1 MIKKQAENKTKLA
14 KRLGISRSSLYYKHK
29 RPAID
34 IEIKDQI
41 ESVMVDHPDYG
52 HKRVA
57 FELKLNHKRIL
68 RVMNKFGIKPYK
80 KKARKPSKKDDLN
93 KPPSQYPNLIKDMV
107 INKPDLVWITDFTYI
122 RYQTKFIYLATII
135 DLFTRQ
141 VVGVNISRFH
151 NKYLVIGAL
160 LNALDN
166 YPKPVV
172 VHSDQGSEYNSRD
185 FIDLCLSQKITIS
198 MSTKGSPWQNG
209 YQESFFG
216 RFKTEFGD
224 FNRFDSLGELIEE
237 IYLKINYYN
246 QDRLHT
252 SLKTT
257 PNQFRIN
264 YKLTKGGMHTL
275 L

>member
-224 FNRFDSLGELIEE
+224 FNRFYSLGELIEE

>member
-1 MIKKQAENKTKLA
+1 MIKKQTENKTKLA
-14 KRLGISRSSLYYKHK
+14 KRLGISRSSLYYKPK

-34 IEIKDQI
+34 IEIKAQI

-80 KKARKPSKKDDLN
+80 NKARKPSKKDDLN
-93 KPPSQYPNLIKDMV
+93 KPPSKYPNLIKDMV
-107 INKPDLVWITDFTYI
+107 IDKPDLIWLTDFTYI
-122 RYQTKFIYLATII
+122 RYQTKFIYLATMI

-166 YPKPVV
+166 YPKPLVI
-172 VHSDQGSEYNSRD
+172 HSDQGSEYNSRD

-198 MSTKGSPWQNG
+198 MSTKGSPWQNS

-224 FNRFDSLGELIEE
+224 FNRFNSLGELIEE

>member
-93 KPPSQYPNLIKDMV
+93 KPPAKYPNLIKDMV

>member
-1 MIKKQAENKTKLA
+1 MIKKQTENKTKLA
-14 KRLGISRSSLYYKHK
+14 KRLGISRSSLYYKPK

-34 IEIKDQI
+34 IEVKDQI

-107 INKPDLVWITDFTYI
+107 IDKPDLVWITDFTYI

-151 NKYLVIGAL
+151 NKYLVIGTL
-160 LNALDN
+160 LHALDN
-166 YPKPVV
+166 YPKPLII
-172 VHSDQGSEYNSRD
+172 HSDQGSEYNSRD

-198 MSTKGSPWQNG
+198 MSTKASPWQNG

-216 RFKTEFGD
+216 RFKTELGD

>member
-93 KPPSQYPNLIKDMV
+93 KPPAKYPNLIKDMV
-107 INKPDLVWITDFTYI
+107 IDKPDLVWITDFTYI
-122 RYQTKFIYLATII
+122 KYQTKFIYLATII

>member
-14 KRLGISRSSLYYKHK
+14 KRLGISRSSLYYKPK

>member
-1 MIKKQAENKTKLA
+1 MIKKQTENKTKLA

>member
-1 MIKKQAENKTKLA
+1 MIKKQTQNKTKLA
-14 KRLGISRSSLYYKHK
+14 KRLGISRSSLYYQPI
-29 RPAID
+29 RPIID
-34 IEIKDQI
+34 LEIKDQI

-52 HKRVA
+52 HKRLA
-57 FELKLNHKRIL
+57 LDLRLNKKRIL

-80 KKARKPSKKDDLN
+80 KKARKPSKQDDLN
-93 KPPSQYPNLIKDMV
+93 KPESGYINLVKDMV
-107 INKPDLVWITDFTYI
+107 VNKPSLVWITDFTYI

-141 VVGVNISRFH
+141 VVGVNITRFH
-151 NKYLVIGAL
+151 NKYLVIDAL
-160 LNALDN
+160 INALDS
-166 YPKPVV
+166 YPKPVLI
-172 VHSDQGSEYNSRD
+172 HSDQGSEYRSLD
-185 FIDLCLSQKITIS
+185 FIDLCLLQKITIS

-216 RFKTEFGD
+216 RFKSEFGD

-237 IYLKINYYN
+237 IYLKVKYYN

-264 YKLTKGGMHTL
+264 YNLTKGGMHTL
-275 L
+275 Y

>member
-1 MIKKQAENKTKLA
+1 MIKKQTENKTKLA
-14 KRLGISRSSLYYKHK
+14 KRLGISRSSLYYKPK

-57 FELKLNHKRIL
+57 FELKLNKKRIL
-68 RVMNKFGIKPYK
+68 RVMNKFAIKPYK

-107 INKPDLVWITDFTYI
+107 IDKPDLVWITDFTYI

-172 VHSDQGSEYNSRD
+172 IHSDQGSEYNSRD

-224 FNRFDSLGELIEE
+224 FNRFNSLGELIEE

>member
-1 MIKKQAENKTKLA
+1 MIKKQTENKTKLA
-14 KRLGISRSSLYYKHK
+14 KRLGISRSSLYYKPK

>member
-107 INKPDLVWITDFTYI
+107 IDKPDLVWITDFTYI

>member
-1 MIKKQAENKTKLA
+1 MIKKQTENKTKLA
-14 KRLGISRSSLYYKHK
+14 KRLGISRSSLYYKPK

-34 IEIKDQI
+34 IEVKDQI

>member
-14 KRLGISRSSLYYKHK
+14 KRLGISRSSLYYKPK

-34 IEIKDQI
+34 LEVKDQI

-57 FELKLNHKRIL
+57 CELKLNHKRIL

-80 KKARKPSKKDDLN
+80 KKARKPNKKDDLN
-93 KPPSQYPNLIKDMV
+93 KPPAKYPNLIKDMV
-107 INKPDLVWITDFTYI
+107 IDKPDLVWITDFTYI

-160 LNALDN
+160 LDALDN
-166 YPKPVV
+166 YSKPVV
-172 VHSDQGSEYNSRD
+172 IHSDQGSEYCSHD

-198 MSTKGSPWQNG
+198 MSTKASPWQNG

-224 FNRFDSLGELIEE
+224 FNRFNSLGELIEE
-237 IYLKINYYN
+237 IYLKISYYN